1 VAQVLLRLDSRD
13 RVTRLL
19 LTYAAQSVRHLLRVT
34 AVSTT
39 LMVLLSG
46 SQSRADWPER
56 PITIIVPFAQGGATD
71 LLGRLLAARL
81 TMRLGKQ
88 VTVENSVGE
97 VGNVGLRAAARA
109 TPNGYTLLVTSNA
122 ALINL
127 ALNPALSMTSY
138 NTPKDFAPIAYLG
151 DSPNVMVARPSS
163 EIDSIAGLIAKAKA
177 NPGRLTFASPG
188 VGSSSG
194 MAVELL
200 ELRAGINV
208 NHISLNGSDMALHC
222 VLSGGA
228 RVAAIGLGGMIDHIR
243 SGELKALVQT
253 GDQRWFDLPNVP
265 TMAEAGIPNAV
276 LETSFMFAAPAGT
289 PVMVIDKLTRAT
301 KEILERPD
309 TKSQMLNVG
318 VNLQYEGPE
327 DLQARIMRELLVW
340 EDIVRHAGLDK
351 S

>member
-1 VAQVLLRLDSRD
+1 MGKFA
-13 RVTRLL
+13 
-19 LTYAAQSVRHLLRVT
+19 LTKRHLLRVVVAST
-34 AVSTT
+34 A
-39 LMVLLSG
+39 LIVLLSS
-46 SQSRADWPER
+46 SQARADWPER
-56 PITIIVPFAQGGATD
+56 PITIIVPFGQGGATD
-71 LLGRLLAARL
+71 LLGRLLAAKL
-81 TMRLGKQ
+81 TMRLGRQ
-88 VTVENSVGE
+88 VTVENSAGE
-97 VGNVGLRAAARA
+97 VGNVGLRAAAKA
-109 TPNGYTLLVTSNA
+109 APNGYTLLVTTNA

-127 ALNPALSMTSY
+127 AINPTLSMTSY

-151 DSPNVMVARPSS
+151 DSPNVIVARPASQ
-163 EIDSIAGLIAKAKA
+163 IDSIAGLITKAKA

-208 NHISLNGSDMALHC
+208 NHIGLNGSDMALHC

-228 RVAAIGLGGMIDHIR
+228 DVAAIGLGGMMDHIR

-276 LETSFMFAAPAGT
+276 LETSFMFAAPAGI
-289 PVMVIDKLTRAT
+289 PAMVIDKLTRAT

-309 TKSQMLNVG
+309 TKSQMRSVG

-340 EDIVRHAGLDK
+340 EDIVRRAGLDK

>member
-1 VAQVLLRLDSRD
+1 VNKFAQTLL
-13 RVTRLL
+13 
-19 LTYAAQSVRHLLRVT
+19 HLLRVMAALT
-34 AVSTT
+34 
-39 LMVLLSG
+39 VLIVLPSG

-56 PITIIVPFAQGGATD
+56 PITIIVPFPRDGATD
-71 LLGRLLAARL
+71 LLGRLLAAKL

-88 VTVENSVGE
+88 VAVENRPGE
-97 VGNVGLRAAARA
+97 VGNVGLRAAAQA
-109 TPNGYTLLVTSNA
+109 TPNGYTLLVTTNA

-127 ALNPALSMTSY
+127 AINPRLSMTSY
-138 NTPKDFAPIAYLG
+138 NTPEDFAPIAYLG
-151 DSPNVMVARPSS
+151 DSPNVIVARPSS

-177 NPGRLTFASPG
+177 NPGKLTCASPG

-208 NHISLNGSDMALHC
+208 NHIALNGSDLALNA

-228 RVAAIGLGGMIDHIR
+228 DIAAIGLGGMIDHIR

-276 LETSFMFAAPAGT
+276 LETSLMFAAPAGT
-289 PVMVIDKLTRAT
+289 SVMVIDKLTRAT
-301 KEILERPD
+301 KEILERTD

-318 VNLQYEGPE
+318 VNLHYEGPE
-327 DLQARIMRELLVW
+327 DLHARIMRELLVW
-340 EDIVRHAGLDK
+340 KDIVKRAGLDN

>member
-1 VAQVLLRLDSRD
+1 MSKIAQ
-13 RVTRLL
+13 TM
-19 LTYAAQSVRHLLRVT
+19 RHLLSIMVAST
-34 AVSTT
+34 A
-39 LMVLLSG
+39 MIVLLSG
-46 SQSRADWPER
+46 GQSRADWPER
-56 PITIIVPFAQGGATD
+56 PITIIVPFARGGATD
-71 LLGRLLAARL
+71 LLGRLLAAKL
-81 TMRLGKQ
+81 AMRLGEQ
-88 VTVENSVGE
+88 VAVENQVGE

-109 TPNGYTLLVTSNA
+109 TPNGYTLLLTTNA

-127 ALNPALSMTSY
+127 AINPRLSMTSY
-138 NTPKDFAPIAYLG
+138 NTPEDFTPIAYLG
-151 DSPNVMVARPSS
+151 DSPNVIVARPSS
-163 EIDSIAGLIAKAKA
+163 EIDSIAGVIAKAKA

-194 MAVELL
+194 MAVEFL

-208 NHISLNGSDMALHC
+208 NHIGLNGSDMALHC

-228 RVAAIGLGGMIDHIR
+228 DVAAVGLGGMIDHIH

-289 PVMVIDKLTRAT
+289 SAMVIDKLTRAT

-327 DLQARIMRELLVW
+327 DLHARIMRELLLW
-340 EDIVRHAGLDK
+340 QDIVRRAGLDK